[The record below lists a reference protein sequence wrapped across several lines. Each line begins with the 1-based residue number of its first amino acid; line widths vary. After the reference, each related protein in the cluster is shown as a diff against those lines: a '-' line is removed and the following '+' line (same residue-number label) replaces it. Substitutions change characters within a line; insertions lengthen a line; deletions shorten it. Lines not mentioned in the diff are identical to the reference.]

1 VYICIHIHV
10 YMYVYTGDE
19 RTLTIDDPD
28 LLVSMTRVINLGLLY
43 KPRAGENLQV
53 LGKCTCAHSL
63 ARLRARE
70 RGSSYCII
78 IYIIIQSCDFGLRS
92 WRHSNPL
99 HTRFTNCH
107 VWHVTEYMLDVTSSS
122 VRQGM
127 Y

>member
-1 VYICIHIHV
+1 MYIYIYIYMYIYVYIDVYIYIHIHV
-10 YMYVYTGDE
+10 YMYVYKGDE

-63 ARLRARE
+63 ARLHARE

-78 IYIIIQSCDFGLRS
+78 IYIIIQTCDFGLYS
-92 WRHSNPL
+92 WKHPTYSRPVSL
-99 HTRFTNCH
+99 IAMCGT
-107 VWHVTEYMLDVTSSS
+107 
-122 VRQGM
+122 
-127 Y
+127 